1 MVVQVMR
8 VSVALSPAEFPE
20 TPLSGR
26 AALVVDVLRATTAAV
41 AACEAGCRRLVPA
54 PDAAAA
60 LALRD
65 GPDTLLA
72 GEQGGEAIAGFH
84 LGNSPAEFTRARVA
98 GRTVVL
104 TTTNG
109 TAAMLAAAGA
119 AAVGLAALTN
129 VTAAAR
135 WALLQGRDVSI
146 LCAGDNGAF
155 SLEDAVCAGM
165 LVARLADGAPGAAL
179 SEGAMAALGLG
190 RYYATRLGR
199 IGEDSPWA
207 RKLRRLGRAA
217 DVAACLR
224 ADVSL
229 VVPALSAGGFVA
241 HRPDATEVSAVVP
254 ARPGARGAESD
265 A

>member
-1 MVVQVMR
+1 MR
-8 VSVALSPAEFPE
+8 VHVALSPSEFPE
-20 TPLSGR
+20 VPLSGR
-26 AALVVDVLRATTAAV
+26 AALAVDVLRATSAAV
-41 AACEAGCRRLVPA
+41 AACEAGCRRLVPVA
-54 PDAAAA
+54 DAAAA

-84 LGNSPAEFTRARVA
+84 LGNSPADFTRARVG

-146 LCAGDNGAF
+146 LCAGDTGAF
-155 SLEDAVCAGM
+155 SLEDAVCAGL
-165 LVARLADGAPGAAL
+165 LVARLAEGVPGAVLA
-179 SEGAMAALGLG
+179 EGAVVALGLG
-190 RYYATRLGR
+190 RYYQSRLGR
-199 IGEDSPWA
+199 LAEDSPWA
-207 RKLRRLGRAA
+207 RKLRRRGRAT
-217 DVAACLR
+217 DVTACLQV
-224 ADVSL
+224 DVSD
-229 VVPALSAGGFVA
+229 VVPAFAAGGFVA
-241 HRPDATEVSAVVP
+241 LRPDETGASAA
-254 ARPGARGAESD
+254 ARPGARRAETD

>member
-1 MVVQVMR
+1 MR
-8 VSVALSPAEFPE
+8 VHVALSPAEFPE
-20 TPLSGR
+20 APLSGR
-26 AALVVDVLRATTAAV
+26 TALAVDVLRATTAAV
-41 AACEAGCRRLVPA
+41 AACEAGCRRLVPV
-54 PDAAAA
+54 PDVAAAE
-60 LALRD
+60 ALRD

-72 GEQGGEAIAGFH
+72 GERGGEAIAGFH
-84 LGNSPAEFTRARVA
+84 LGNSPAEFTSARVA

-119 AAVGLAALTN
+119 TAVGLAALTN

-155 SLEDAVCAGM
+155 SLEDAVCAGL
-165 LVARLADGAPGAAL
+165 LVARLADGAPGAVLA
-179 SEGAMAALGLG
+179 EGAVAALGIG
-190 RYYATRLGR
+190 RYYAARLER
-199 IGEDSPWA
+199 LAEDSPWA

-224 ADVSL
+224 TDVSD
-229 VVPALSAGGFVA
+229 VVPAFAAGGFVA
-241 HRPDATEVSAVVP
+241 QRPDATGLAAA
-254 ARPGARGAESD
+254 ARPGSGGAEEG